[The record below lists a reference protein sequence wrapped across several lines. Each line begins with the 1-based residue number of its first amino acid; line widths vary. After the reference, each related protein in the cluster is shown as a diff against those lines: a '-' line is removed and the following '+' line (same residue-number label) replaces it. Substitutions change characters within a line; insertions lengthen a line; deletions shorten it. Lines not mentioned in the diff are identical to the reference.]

1 MNSFLFYLICFILY
15 NEKIV
20 KLILLFFNKQIVKIT
35 IEVGYPNTGYPKNR
49 LIIEIWYRIYT
60 TRNVSSVPMFI
71 F

>member
-20 KLILLFFNKQIVKIT
+20 KLILLFFNRQIVKIT

-49 LIIEIWYRIYT
+49 LIIEI
-60 TRNVSSVPMFI
+60 
-71 F
+71 